1 MGLIEC
7 AQTCYNCLPLPIV
20 ISENGTCD
28 NKDEFRCRYIYDHL
42 KLISESP
49 LPFEAYYHWCFIDNF
64 EWKEGESARFGLVH
78 CNYETQE
85 RTIKKSGEF
94 YSEMIKKRGVDK
106 PMVEKYVE
114 PCKYNVR

>member
-1 MGLIEC
+1 M
-7 AQTCYNCLPLPIV
+7 IV
-20 ISENGTCD
+20 NIAAS
-28 NKDEFRCRYIYDHL
+28 
-42 KLISESP
+42 KLILIVAGSV
-49 LPFEAYYHWCFIDNF
+49 FDNF
-64 EWKEGESARFGLVH
+64 EWKEGEAARFGLVH

-106 PMVEKYVE
+106 SMMEKYIE